1 MQDNKAEHTAETR
14 AVCQL
19 QEDKL
24 SASCRKTTGQKIR
37 AASFLIPHYAD
48 PGAGSDAVGR
58 QVIQIA
64 QEVRTI

>member
-14 AVCQL
+14 AVCPL
-19 QEDKL
+19 QEDNRTEDQ
-24 SASCRKTTGQKIR
+24 S
-37 AASFLIPHYAD
+37 SFLIPHYAD